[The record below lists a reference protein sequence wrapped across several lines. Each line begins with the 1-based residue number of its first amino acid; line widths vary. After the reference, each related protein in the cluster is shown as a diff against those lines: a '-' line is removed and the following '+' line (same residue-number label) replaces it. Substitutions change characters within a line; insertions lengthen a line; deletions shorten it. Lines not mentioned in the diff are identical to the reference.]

1 VLIDFAKRAFSLTLR
16 FLNNSKQ
23 KKVAVTVEN
32 QREIK
37 NREFSESWMKDFDRH
52 EYPEYG
58 IISIFS
64 KK

>member
-1 VLIDFAKRAFSLTLR
+1 
-16 FLNNSKQ
+16 
-23 KKVAVTVEN
+23 VTVEN
-32 QREIK
+32 QSEIK
-37 NREFSESWMKDFDRH
+37 NIEFSESWMKDFDRH